1 MKLDKFKSIFNVN
14 KKILVFLIGLFIIA
28 LIFGS
33 SLPLFLSDSDKVLV
47 SEYLN
52 NFIGNI
58 DNNNYIISFFNGLL
72 TNCCYG
78 LLIWLLGISVIGVPI
93 VLFMFFSKCFILGF
107 SVSSIIVNYKIKGV
121 LFSLV
126 YIFPHQVI
134 NIIVYGLLTV
144 YSIIFSLRILFLLFK
159 KNDFN
164 INLAFN
170 RYFKIFILL
179 FLLLLIST
187 LYEIFLSPVIL
198 KLVFDLLGL

>member
-1 MKLDKFKSIFNVN
+1 MNTTRFWQIFWFFVAIKYIWKSWIVL
-14 KKILVFLIGLFIIA
+14 KIV
-28 LIFGS
+28 
-33 SLPLFLSDSDKVLV
+33 
-47 SEYLN
+47 
-52 NFIGNI
+52 
-58 DNNNYIISFFNGLL
+58 ISFFNGLL

-179 FLLLLIST
+179 FILLLVST